1 MRKPFLFTLSLLLT
15 AVCALAQRGWTPPSE
30 GAYPSHAVVYAT
42 LRTSSGTPVG
52 SVGSEVK
59 LGAFIDGECRAVA
72 VEKSVGSAT
81 TSAGQTYVF
90 TLRVPVAPEDKGKAV
105 AFALRKY
112 SDEFS
117 LTETVTVSGADETV
131 GGIPSNPFVLT
142 FTPPTGVSAPDRID
156 INVGGKVKLLDLFT
170 VTPADATLPDKL
182 PWDFGNSAEY
192 INVDADNVLTG
203 LKPNAGGDSG
213 AYLGLPLWGEARG
226 WTTVYVHQPITGM
239 TLNPDYPDA
248 TITVN
253 VNDDKTLNALL
264 DDVLVI
270 TPADATEK
278 PVWTPSDTEAIQ
290 EAEPGNGWWAPVKP
304 GTYTMTASAP
314 GVSPVT
320 VTVKIVRRA
329 EKLEV
334 TNFTSIT
341 VLQGDEVT
349 QYLPHVF
356 TILPAD
362 ATVGME
368 GISYAIDDTYGAA
381 GVLQANSDGTITA
394 AKEGEACVK
403 ITHSDIPDKPLN
415 FYISVQKM
423 EDKSTASVLQDPL
436 TVELKQY
443 ELQKADILTQLKGN
457 IENDG
462 KRFPNY
468 YKFAETAGDGGQL
481 LDILTN
487 GDGHV
492 TEVMANKYG
501 ETTVTWTYTMTA
513 AGFEA
518 DGKFSFSKAYTYVLS
533 HRLIVSEG
541 LESLSLVLPEKAGL
555 ADEEILFRV
564 ETKPAGYLLDEGY
577 LKWDIPYSDTYAQQ
591 AFGYPERVEGK
602 NEWRT
607 KANFLGNHSVSL
619 YYNQLS
625 AEGTVSVGQRV
636 RLGEGWSWVSLYTNE
651 VSADQFS
658 DLMQNAQEVRSRGQ
672 LTYNDPQYGFF
683 GDLEQMTTSEGYK
696 VGVKEGQAIDFVLGE
711 GQYYSYTSGRER
723 AFGAGWTWM
732 SNPFCFDHS
741 LTSAFGKVVLPN
753 DSRVVSRADGFAT
766 FQDGNWVGTLE
777 RVRAG
782 EAYLV
787 YNAGSDI
794 RTVELPAEGVIEA
807 LPFQPAAARAAR
819 KDSHW
824 SYASARFADN
834 MGIIA
839 APTTALD
846 PSRYTIGAFVGDEC
860 RGEGRLIDGRF
871 FITVHGQMGDVVSL
885 RLRDELTGETTLLP
899 ERVDF
904 ALMAGTYAR
913 PVSLST
919 PVVDAI
925 STIRTD
931 APDIYFDGGSVVVP
945 SAIRVEVYDTRGLR
959 LQNGSLPGG
968 VYVVRA
974 VTPQGI
980 ITRTLV
986 KR

>member
-1 MRKPFLFTLSLLLT
+1 
-15 AVCALAQRGWTPPSE
+15 
-30 GAYPSHAVVYAT
+30 
-42 LRTSSGTPVG
+42 
-52 SVGSEVK
+52 
-59 LGAFIDGECRAVA
+59 
-72 VEKSVGSAT
+72 
-81 TSAGQTYVF
+81 
-90 TLRVPVAPEDKGKAV
+90 
-105 AFALRKY
+105 
-112 SDEFS
+112 
-117 LTETVTVSGADETV
+117 
-131 GGIPSNPFVLT
+131 
-142 FTPPTGVSAPDRID
+142 
-156 INVGGKVKLLDLFT
+156 
-170 VTPADATLPDKL
+170 
-182 PWDFGNSAEY
+182 
-192 INVDADNVLTG
+192 
-203 LKPNAGGDSG
+203 
-213 AYLGLPLWGEARG
+213 
-226 WTTVYVHQPITGM
+226 
-239 TLNPDYPDA
+239 
-248 TITVN
+248 
-253 VNDDKTLNALL
+253 
-264 DDVLVI
+264 
-270 TPADATEK
+270 
-278 PVWTPSDTEAIQ
+278 
-290 EAEPGNGWWAPVKP
+290 
-304 GTYTMTASAP
+304 
-314 GVSPVT
+314 
-320 VTVKIVRRA
+320 
-329 EKLEV
+329 
-334 TNFTSIT
+334 
-341 VLQGDEVT
+341 
-349 QYLPHVF
+349 
-356 TILPAD
+356 
-362 ATVGME
+362 
-368 GISYAIDDTYGAA
+368 
-381 GVLQANSDGTITA
+381 
-394 AKEGEACVK
+394 
-403 ITHSDIPDKPLN
+403 
-415 FYISVQKM
+415 
-423 EDKSTASVLQDPL
+423 
-436 TVELKQY
+436 
-443 ELQKADILTQLKGN
+443 
-457 IENDG
+457 
-462 KRFPNY
+462 
-468 YKFAETAGDGGQL
+468 
-481 LDILTN
+481 
-487 GDGHV
+487 
-492 TEVMANKYG
+492 MANKYG

-945 SAIRVEVYDTRGLR
+945 SASRVEVYDTRGLR